1 MPSACATLWGI
12 LEKPRYLYFLVKN
25 WLIIINNI
33 YYNIYR
39 YGGKKYLHKKPFHL
53 EPIKYEPIVMM
64 DIKDKNKK
72 IVLPIKTFHLKP
84 FKQ

>member
-1 MPSACATLWGI
+1 MEAKITYA
-12 LEKPRYLYFLVKN
+12 R
-25 WLIIINNI
+25 
-33 YYNIYR
+33 
-39 YGGKKYLHKKPFHL
+39 KPFHL

-84 FKQ
+84 LNQ